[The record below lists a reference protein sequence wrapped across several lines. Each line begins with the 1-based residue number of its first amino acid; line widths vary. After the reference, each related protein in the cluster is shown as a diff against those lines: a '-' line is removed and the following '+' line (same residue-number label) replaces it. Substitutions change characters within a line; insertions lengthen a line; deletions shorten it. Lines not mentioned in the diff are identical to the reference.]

1 MQAIINQAS
10 LFLSD
15 YGPTLWEGTIA
26 TLYMVFVST
35 LFAYLIGLP
44 VGLLSIIT
52 QKPSLLPAPRFHR
65 VLDAVINIGR
75 SIPFIILM
83 IALVNVTRWIAG
95 TSLGYQAAVVPLVIA
110 AVPFVARL
118 CESSILELDE
128 GVVEA
133 AQSMGAS
140 IPQLIFKVLLPETLP
155 ALVRGMSLTAITLV
169 GYSAVAGAI
178 GAGGLGHIAI
188 SYGYHR
194 YQKDVLFVT
203 LILLVVLV
211 QLIQTA
217 GNLIARRLD
226 KKARI

>member
-1 MQAIINQAS
+1 MEAVFNWFTEFMQD
-10 LFLSD
+10 F
-15 YGPTLWEGTIA
+15 GPTLAEGTVA

-44 VGLLSIIT
+44 VGLLSIVT
-52 QKPSLLPAPRFHR
+52 KNPSLLPAPGFHR
-65 VLDAVINIGR
+65 VLDAIINIGR
-75 SIPFIILM
+75 SVPFIILM
-83 IALVNVTRWIAG
+83 IALGSVTRFIAG
-95 TSLGYQAAVVPLVIA
+95 TTLGYRAAVVPLVIG

-118 CESSILELDE
+118 CESAILELDE

-155 ALVRGMSLTAITLV
+155 ALVRGMALTAITLV

-203 LILLVVLV
+203 LVLLIVLV
-211 QLIQTA
+211 QVIQTA
-217 GNLIARRLD
+217 GDIIAKRLD
-226 KKARI
+226 KKVRG